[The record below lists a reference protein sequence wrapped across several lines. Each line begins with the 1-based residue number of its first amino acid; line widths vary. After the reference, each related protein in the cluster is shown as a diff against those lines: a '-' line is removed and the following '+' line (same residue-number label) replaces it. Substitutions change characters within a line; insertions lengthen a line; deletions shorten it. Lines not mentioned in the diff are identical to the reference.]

1 MPSYLVEIYL
11 PRSRPQHA
19 HATAGRARAAA
30 EELSDEGLPVRYVR
44 ALFLPADETCF
55 LLFEAA
61 SVVAVEAVSRRAR
74 LGGARIVLAVEAP

>member
-1 MPSYLVEIYL
+1 VPTYLVETYM
-11 PRSRPQHA
+11 PRSRAEQ
-19 HATAGRARAAA
+19 ARAYGRRACVAA
-30 EELSDEGLPVRYVR
+30 EELSDEGVPVRYVR

-61 SVVAVEAVSRRAR
+61 SAVAVEAVSRRAR

>member
-1 MPSYLVEIYL
+1 VPSYLVEIYL

-30 EELSDEGLPVRYVR
+30 EELSNEGLPVRYVR

-61 SVVAVEAVSRRAR
+61 SAVAVEAVSRRAR